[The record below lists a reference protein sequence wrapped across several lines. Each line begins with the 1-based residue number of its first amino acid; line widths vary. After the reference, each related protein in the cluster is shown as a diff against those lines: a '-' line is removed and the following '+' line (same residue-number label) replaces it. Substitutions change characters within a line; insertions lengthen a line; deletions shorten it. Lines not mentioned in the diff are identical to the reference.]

1 MSSGVPILTLNNGV
15 KIPAIGL
22 GGWGGFSAE
31 ERAAARGWF
40 LTGLQAGY
48 RHIDVAQ
55 MYGTEEYLG
64 KAIRESGIP
73 REEIFVTTKLPWNH
87 HSRVAQ
93 SFQESLKNL
102 GLDYVDLYLVHW
114 PQRVVLEEGNDFPK
128 HPDGS
133 IKTVESPSF
142 NEVWADVE
150 KLLDTGKVR
159 AIGVSNFSVKT
170 LETLLGT
177 AKVVPAVNQVELHP
191 YLAQP
196 DLVEYCKNKGI
207 LITAYTPTGY
217 QNVLTDPTITELA
230 GKYGVSP
237 AQIVLA
243 WHVARGGSACPKSSN
258 VERQKQNI
266 NLPTLDAPDVARITA
281 LDKGQRL
288 SNKADENGRVWG
300 VSIEELGW

>member
-15 KIPAIGL
+15 KILAIGL
-22 GGWGGFSAE
+22 GGWGGLSAE
-31 ERAAARGWF
+31 ERAAAKAWF

-55 MYGTEEYLG
+55 MYGTEESLG

-93 SFQESLKNL
+93 SFQESLDNL
-102 GLDYVDLYLVHW
+102 GFDYVDL
-114 PQRVVLEEGNDFPK
+114 RVVLEEGNDFPK

-133 IKTVESPSF
+133 IKTLESPSF

-159 AIGVSNFSVKT
+159 AIGVSNFSIKT
-170 LETLLGT
+170 LETLLKT

-196 DLVEYCKNKGI
+196 DLVEYCKKKGI
-207 LITAYTPTGY
+207 LITACTPTGY
-217 QNVLTDPTITELA
+217 QNVLTDATITELA
-230 GKYGVSP
+230 AKYGVSP

-266 NLPTLDAPDVARITA
+266 NLPTLEPSDVTRITA
-281 LDKGQRL
+281 LDKGERL
-288 SNKADENGRVWG
+288 CNKPDENGRVWG